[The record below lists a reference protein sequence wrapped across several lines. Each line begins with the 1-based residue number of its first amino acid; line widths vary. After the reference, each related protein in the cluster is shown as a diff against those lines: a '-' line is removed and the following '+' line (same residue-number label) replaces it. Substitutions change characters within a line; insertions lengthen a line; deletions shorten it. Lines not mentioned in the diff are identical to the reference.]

1 MPKTFSKA
9 QSLQV
14 KSHTLLSDIWTHS
27 GKPED
32 PSVDS
37 LPPHGFPQE
46 TVNLEENI
54 TLVDAAMSP
63 Q

>member
-1 MPKTFSKA
+1 MTPS
-9 QSLQV
+9 QV
-14 KSHTLLSDIWTHS
+14 THTLESDVWTLS
-27 GKPED
+27 GKPEG

-37 LPPHGFPQE
+37 LPPHGFPLE

-54 TLVDAAMSP
+54 ALIGAAALP